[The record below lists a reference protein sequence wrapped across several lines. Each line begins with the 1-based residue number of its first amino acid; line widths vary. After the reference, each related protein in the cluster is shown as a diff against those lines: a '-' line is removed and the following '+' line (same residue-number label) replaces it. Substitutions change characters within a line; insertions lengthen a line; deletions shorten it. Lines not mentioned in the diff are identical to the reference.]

1 MADNFL
7 SVKGLV
13 KDFRIG
19 GAGVSVLRGIDLEVA
34 RGEMVSIVGASGV
47 GKSTL
52 LHITGALDR
61 PTSGTVTYDGLD
73 IFKLDENALASFRN
87 RRIGFVFQFHHLL
100 PEFTA
105 LENVA
110 IPSMISG
117 ASRSE
122 SEKRAGSILGEVG
135 LSDRLHH
142 RPGELSGGEQQRVAI
157 ARALMMEP
165 SIILADEPTGNLDT
179 LTADSVHEVLRS
191 LNKKKGL
198 TFLIVTHNEKLAAR
212 TDRIVRMVDG
222 TIVPG
227 DA

>member
-1 MADNFL
+1 LADNFL